1 MIPQQFN
8 PDQFN
13 KIHEKPNVLQSNQL
27 RFVGYLSM
35 MMANESLARYL
46 VSKELIAVFYVFKKR
61 CILHVWIRILSVYY
75 MFVACADS
83 DLYNV
88 DDWEINKHRIT
99 YKVNSSFYP
108 SRNKRFS
115 FTFKLFGAGIVFD
128 GVFLYYLAVLTVN
141 RWRLALLPFFFHTRC
156 FCIQM
161 EFKAWFS
168 PINKPF
174 YGQNDSF
181 AFESLLW

>member
-61 CILHVWIRILSVYY
+61 CILHV
-75 MFVACADS
+75 
-83 DLYNV
+83 
-88 DDWEINKHRIT
+88 
-99 YKVNSSFYP
+99 
-108 SRNKRFS
+108 
-115 FTFKLFGAGIVFD
+115 
-128 GVFLYYLAVLTVN
+128 
-141 RWRLALLPFFFHTRC
+141 
-156 FCIQM
+156 
-161 EFKAWFS
+161 
-168 PINKPF
+168 
-174 YGQNDSF
+174 
-181 AFESLLW
+181 